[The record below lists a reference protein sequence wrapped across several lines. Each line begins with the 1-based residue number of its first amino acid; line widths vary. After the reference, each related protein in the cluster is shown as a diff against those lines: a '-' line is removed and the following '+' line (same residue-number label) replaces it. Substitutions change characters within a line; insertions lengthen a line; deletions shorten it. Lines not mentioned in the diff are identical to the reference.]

1 MAKSTKKYELLQAV
15 WVSGSE
21 QLAAGS
27 TVTFPENEP
36 TGIFIGRVREL
47 TSGGDAIE
55 VASPAKPGA
64 DGIEQMP
71 AETSSDAEPAAAPVP
86 APPAAKK

>member
-1 MAKSTKKYELLQAV
+1 MAKKKFELLSAV
-15 WVSGSE
+15 WQTPTE
-21 QLAAGS
+21 KLEAG
-27 TVTFPENEP
+27 TVVTFDDNEP

-47 TSGGDAIE
+47 ASGSNAIE
-55 VASPAKPGA
+55 VASPAKPGT
-64 DGIEQMP
+64 DGSEQMP

>member
-1 MAKSTKKYELLQAV
+1 MAKKEFELLQAV

-21 QLAAGS
+21 QLSAGS
-27 TVTFPENEP
+27 TVTFPDDEP

-47 TSGGDAIE
+47 TSGGNAIE

-64 DGIEQMP
+64 DGSEQMP
-71 AETSSDAEPAAAPVP
+71 AETSSDAAPVP
-86 APPAAKK
+86 APPAARK